1 MRILN
6 SAQMREADRR
16 CTGDIGIAS
25 IVLMENAGRQVVAA
39 MEAMFSDLA
48 LRKIVVLCGPS
59 EIGAKLAV
67 TAQLEP
73 PVMVPGTTQVL
84 AQLNWLPEQIV
95 GGGGGPP

>member
-48 LRKIVVLCGPS
+48 LRKIVVLCGRGNNGGMGS
-59 EIGAKLAV
+59 SSRARWRSGAS
-67 TAQLEP
+67 TCRSFSSGRP
-73 PVMVPGTTQVL
+73 TR
-84 AQLNWLPEQIV
+84 
-95 GGGGGPP
+95 